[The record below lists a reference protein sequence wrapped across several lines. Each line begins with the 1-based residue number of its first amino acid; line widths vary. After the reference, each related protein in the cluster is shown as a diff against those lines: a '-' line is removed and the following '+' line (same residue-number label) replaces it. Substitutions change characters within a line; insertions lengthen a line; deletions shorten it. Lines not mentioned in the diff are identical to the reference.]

1 MNICLVVLSH
11 EPTRKKLD
19 SQSLQ
24 CCVDSASDR
33 NNTSIKAS
41 KTASSYPYMAVQCL
55 NKKVNFNSSCYEG
68 RIPGILS
75 IKDAGRVNV
84 KVQY

>member
-1 MNICLVVLSH
+1 MNICLEFLSH

-24 CCVDSASDR
+24 FCVDNASDR

-41 KTASSYPYMAVQCL
+41 KTTSSYPYTAIQCL
-55 NKKVNFNSSCYEG
+55 NEKINFNFSCYEG
-68 RIPGILS
+68 HIPGILS
-75 IKDAGRVNV
+75 IKDAGGVNV